1 MFATKDQL
9 MARMA
14 HIGDAPKD
22 HGTIERLCFRAGY
35 GERQFVDHLDMTVAD
50 GIKDERWG
58 KAPWLRRDDGSADPR
73 IQVCILSHR
82 VDRAVRIDPA
92 MIDPG
97 DTIITDLDLS
107 KANMPVGQVLR
118 IGEVKIRVSD
128 VFNDACVKWR
138 TRYGQASYDW
148 VNDPVHRSL
157 RLRGILC
164 EIIQDGR
171 ISRDDIIS
179 KVDSGARALDRP

>member
-1 MFATKDQL
+1 MFVTKDQL

-14 HIGDAPKD
+14 HIAEAPKD
-22 HGTIERLCFRAGY
+22 HGAIDRLCFRAGY
-35 GERQFVDHLDMTVAD
+35 GEREFVDHLDMTVAG

-58 KAPWLRRDDGSADPR
+58 KAPWMRLEDGTPDPR
-73 IQVCILSHR
+73 IQVCILSKR
-82 VDRAVRIDPA
+82 VDQAVRIDPA

-107 KANMPVGQVLR
+107 VANMPVGQVLR
-118 IGEVKIRVSD
+118 IGAVKIRVSD

-138 TRYGQASYDW
+138 PRYGQASYDW
-148 VNDPVHRSL
+148 VNDPGHHAL

-164 EIIQDGR
+164 EIFQDGR
-171 ISRDDIIS
+171 IYATDTITKSE
-179 KVDSGARALDRP
+179 